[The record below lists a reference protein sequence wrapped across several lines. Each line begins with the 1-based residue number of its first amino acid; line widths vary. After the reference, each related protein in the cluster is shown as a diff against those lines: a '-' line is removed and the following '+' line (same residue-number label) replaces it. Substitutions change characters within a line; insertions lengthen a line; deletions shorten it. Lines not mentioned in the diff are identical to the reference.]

1 MGTFKE
7 TWDLCFYQN
16 ELDTDCFQ
24 HDMVYGDFKNLTRRI
39 ISDKILRDKA
49 FNIAK
54 NWKYDG
60 YQRELVSIVYIFFDK

>member
-7 TWDLCFYQN
+7 TWDLSKRTRYRLFSTWHG
-16 ELDTDCFQ
+16 LWR
-24 HDMVYGDFKNLTRRI
+24 FKNLTRRI

-60 YQRELVSIVYIFFDK
+60 YQREHVSIVYIFFDK